1 MKTEERT
8 LNEITGKVEIITTRT
23 VDRYTPR
30 IDGRC
35 DFMCED
41 TVDEIKRECKI
52 YVPRG
57 EYTSLSNFEMDY
69 DALNGTLAEDLE
81 TFQNEL
87 DSQFGSHKYEAF
99 VLGAYI
105 HSATAFSV
113 NKCGN
118 RVCRWDSSQLGFIGL
133 PVDSNDGEF
142 YYTADKPDEVANELT
157 NAWNGFYNEYQIYD
171 ELECEVVDSCVS
183 AETPSEWIE
192 SAEKTYHVSFDD
204 VEPMY

>member
-1 MKTEERT
+1 MTETRT
-8 LNEITGKVEIITTRT
+8 LNETTGKVEIITTR
-23 VDRYTPR
+23 VIDRYTPR
-30 IDGRC
+30 IEGRC
-35 DFMCED
+35 DWYCD
-41 TVDEIKRECKI
+41 DVVDEIKRVCKI

-57 EYTSLSNFEMDY
+57 DYTSLSNFDMDY
-69 DALNGTLAEDLE
+69 DKLDGETLSEDLAI
-81 TFQNEL
+81 FQNEL
-87 DSQFGSHKYEAF
+87 DSQFGKGKYEAF

-105 HSATAFSV
+105 HSGTAFSV

-133 PVDSNDGEF
+133 PVN
-142 YYTADKPDEVANELT
+142 PDEYYDSEHPDNVADELT
-157 NAWNGFYNEYQIYD
+157 HAWNGEYCEYQIYD
-171 ELECEVVDSCVS
+171 ELNEDIVDSCMS